1 MQVMVRAASGAFPR
15 LRVPARPR
23 VSVLLILTVVV
34 AAAAITVPRELES
47 SARPMLME
55 QTYRLALDTTTGS
68 VEVQT
73 PLGVRVTSM
82 PLTMWA
88 GDASRPVGARLHM
101 RQEGNT
107 IDETVVANGGRDVLQ
122 RVVLTAHA
130 TWFGVRDSLGIVDT
144 SATTPRFFFDGHH
157 GLDVSAVHGGY
168 TPAAPASTGWP
179 ALPTAGRRPLAPAPL
194 QVQLHTSGGWLG
206 IGLSEVPNATELRVD
221 PSGAV
226 DVDYPLHLLS
236 SVTDTGSGGYN
247 NGMLRFPE
255 FIVTLSPDTGSGL
268 AAYHAAVVAAG
279 AAPANAPAQAA
290 WWHMPI
296 VDTWGAQMAAHV
308 ERGSPGF
315 TTDWVRQFVTQEQAQ
330 YGLTKFTLV
339 IDSRWQDELGH
350 AAPDAV
356 RFGGFAGMRALIDD
370 LHAMGLRVM
379 LWWPM
384 WSTGTVIGG
393 AETPAAVAAVDPTSP
408 GFTESMTANVTQMLG
423 AGPGQLDA
431 DGLKLDWEYRI
442 PPQVADPALGIGD
455 AALYHYFDVIHRAA
469 HAVKPAALVEAS
481 AASPQ
486 FQTVTDSVRLYDAW
500 SEAAWDQRAAIV
512 AAADPG
518 VLIDGDG
525 WEAQPADAIP
535 HVLSSTVYGVPA
547 LYFGSIWGDGAPVP
561 EATQKLLGAVAALAA
576 DKGSGHV
583 VALPGGG
590 WEFVSNGRTVAQT
603 LNGDNG
609 AVVWSRGPKGALL
622 GHVVSS
628 YTGQVTIPLPQT
640 GRVTMAGPGGARVA
654 VHCTGNR
661 ARALVTAHDLYTITV
676 T

>member
-1 MQVMVRAASGAFPR
+1 MRAASVAFPR
-15 LRVPARPR
+15 VRVPARSR
-23 VSVLLILTVVV
+23 MTVLLVLTIVIAAV
-34 AAAAITVPRELES
+34 AIAVPRGLES
-47 SARPMLME
+47 SARPVLME
-55 QTYRLALDTTTGS
+55 QTYRLALDTTSGN

-101 RQEGNT
+101 RQTGNT
-107 IDETVVANGGRDVLQ
+107 VEESVVANGGHDVLQ
-122 RVVLTAHA
+122 RVVLTAHQ
-130 TWFGVRDSLGIVDT
+130 TWFGVRDSLGTVDAG
-144 SATTPRFFFDGHH
+144 ATTPRFFFDGQH
-157 GLDVSAVHGGY
+157 GLDVSGVHGGY
-168 TPAAPASTGWP
+168 SPAAPASTGMP
-179 ALPTAGRRPLAPAPL
+179 ALPTAGRLPLAPAPL

-206 IGLSEVPNATELRVD
+206 VGLAEVPNATELRVD
-221 PSGAV
+221 PRGAV

-236 SVTDTGSGGYN
+236 SVTDTGSGGYS

-255 FIVTLSPDTGSGL
+255 FIFTLAQDTGSGL
-268 AAYHAAVVAAG
+268 SAYHAAVVAAG
-279 AAPANAPAQAA
+279 AAPATAPAQAA

-296 VDTWGAQMAAHV
+296 VDTWGAQMAEQV
-308 ERGSPGF
+308 QRGSPGF
-315 TTDWVRQFVTQEQAQ
+315 TTGWVRQFVKQEQAQ

-339 IDSRWQDELGH
+339 IDSRWQQELGA

-356 RFGGFAGMRALIDD
+356 RFGGVAGMRSLIDD

-393 AETPAAVAAVDPTSP
+393 NETPAAVAAIDPTAA
-408 GFTESMTANVTQMLG
+408 GFDESMTTTVTQLLG
-423 AGPGQLDA
+423 LGPGDLDA

-442 PPQVADPALGIGD
+442 PPQVANPAVGIGD

-469 HAVKPAALVEAS
+469 HAVKPGALVEAS

-500 SEAAWDQRAAIV
+500 NEAAWDQRAAIV

-547 LYFGSIWGDGAPVP
+547 IYFGSIWGNGAPVP

-576 DKGSGHV
+576 DKGSGRV

-590 WEFVSNGRTVAQT
+590 WEFVSNGHTVAQT

-628 YTGQVTIPLPQT
+628 FSGQLKIPLPQT
-640 GRVTMAGPGGARVA
+640 GKVTMAGPSGARVA

-661 ARALVTAHDLYTITV
+661 ALARVTAHDLYTITV
-676 T
+676 S